1 MNADTSNIKIKNQEQ
16 TNPGFFTKFQFQV
29 YQLCSQIPKGC
40 VSTYK
45 QIAKILYTS
54 PRAVGQAL
62 RNNPFSSRI
71 VPCHRVIE
79 SNFFIGGYRGQTA
92 RGKILRLTIKQ
103 KKLIKEGIF
112 FNSKGYL
119 QKGLRKDKI
128 FEKFEAPKSA
138 NI

>member
-1 MNADTSNIKIKNQEQ
+1 MNTGTSNIKIKNQEQ
-16 TNPGFFTKFQFQV
+16 TNSNFFTKFQFQV
-29 YQLCSQIPKGC
+29 YQLCSQIPKGY

-45 QIAKILYTS
+45 QIAKILNTS

-62 RNNPFSSRI
+62 RNNPFASRV

-92 RGKILRLTIKQ
+92 KGKISKLTIKQ

-119 QKGLRKDKI
+119 QKELRKDKI
-128 FEKFEAPKSA
+128 FEKFEVPKSA
-138 NI
+138 N